1 MTFCKNCG
9 TQVNDGVKYCPRCG
23 SMIQPASSG
32 GHSPSGS
39 GFFHSPEMDDGGSS
53 PNYGYSNPGSRYP
66 DHGYSSPGGGYSDPG
81 YPNPGGGYSDPGY
94 GADRGG
100 YPAPRGYDGSGGSY
114 PARPAPAYSPDPG
127 PVHRDYEGVGESYFD
142 GDGFELL
149 GYHILLALVSMV
161 TCGIAAPWM
170 LVKIYRWR
178 ISHTVIDGKRQCFN
192 GTGGQLFGSWIKWWL
207 LTLVTCGLYGF
218 YLPVALQK
226 WETSH
231 TSYEGS
237 SEAYSAVYEN
247 SWFEGTFGGFI
258 GNYILCNL
266 LTLVTCGIAYP
277 WGATM
282 IIRWTTEGE
291 RVDGDRYYYTGSG
304 GGLFGEYIIGF
315 LLSLVTCGIY
325 SSWATCR
332 VNRYVI
338 KNTHIA
344 R

>member
-1 MTFCKNCG
+1 MAFCKNCG
-9 TQVNDGVKYCPRCG
+9 TQVNDGARFCPRCG
-23 SMIQPASSG
+23 SMIHPPSAG
-32 GHSPSGS
+32 GHFPSANS
-39 GFFHSPEMDDGGSS
+39 FFHSPDMDDGESS
-53 PNYGYSNPGSRYP
+53 PDYGYPYPGDRYP
-66 DHGYSSPGGGYSDPG
+66 DHGRPGPGG
-81 YPNPGGGYSDPGY
+81 
-94 GADRGG
+94 
-100 YPAPRGYDGSGGSY
+100 
-114 PARPAPAYSPDPG
+114 
-127 PVHRDYEGVGESYFD
+127 GESYFD

-149 GYHILLALVSMV
+149 GYRILLTLVSIV

-170 LVKIYRWR
+170 LVKIYQWR

-231 TSYEGS
+231 TSYEDS
-237 SEAYSAVYEN
+237 PEAHSAVYEN
-247 SWFEGTFGGFI
+247 SWFEGTFAGFI
-258 GNYILCNL
+258 GNYILCVL

-282 IIRWTTEGE
+282 LIRWTTEGE
-291 RVDGDRYYYTGSG
+291 RVDGFHYCYNGTG

-338 KNTHIA
+338 SHTHIA
-344 R
+344 RRIY